1 MENIKLRIHLRLEI
15 ASFVTV
21 LIANNRSNLV
31 AHSSHLRDLS
41 SSLST
46 SNTGRSTP
54 ISSSKLISLP
64 CAKDVSI
71 LNNLVALILLTQ
83 SRAKCVYHDTSRAVI
98 RPTAVIYPFRLHVVV
113 QLDLH
118 SSAGSQ
124 LTNENS
130 DGILK
135 IKIKDDDG

>member
-46 SNTGRSTP
+46 SNP
-54 ISSSKLISLP
+54 E
-64 CAKDVSI
+64 
-71 LNNLVALILLTQ
+71 
-83 SRAKCVYHDTSRAVI
+83 
-98 RPTAVIYPFRLHVVV
+98 
-113 QLDLH
+113 DLH
-118 SSAGSQ
+118 PYRH
-124 LTNENS
+124 LNS
-130 DGILK
+130 
-135 IKIKDDDG
+135 